1 MMPPVTY
8 RYIVDPE
15 DARATLAAF
24 LDQPV
29 IGLDTE
35 TFWNPSTRQNQLSLL
50 QLAAPTGEVVVV
62 DALTTSIEQ
71 ARTLIERPEAMMAAH
86 NARFDEGVLQ
96 AAGFAVAGLVDTLR
110 LARRA
115 LTLHSFSLASVSE
128 HILGI
133 PLDKTQQRSD
143 WLRRPLSRIQLD
155 YAALD
160 AVIALRVFE
169 ELAARLREEGRFEAE
184 LRRAKLGPRTDP
196 REPRESRR
204 TRKPEL
210 QLRPLTPDERRLAE
224 TLRLWRKARADRE
237 RLPLYM
243 IFPDKTIDHLAIER
257 PRSLDDL
264 AAIFGLGPARVA
276 KFGPEL
282 LAVLQT

>member
-1 MMPPVTY
+1 MAPVNY

-15 DARATLAAF
+15 DARAALAAF
-24 LDQPV
+24 RDQPV

-35 TFWNPSTRQNQLSLL
+35 TFWDRSTRRNQLSLL
-50 QLAAPTGEVVVV
+50 QLAAPTGEVIVI
-62 DALTTSIEQ
+62 DALTAGIEP
-71 ARTLIERPEAMMAAH
+71 ARPLIEEPEAMMVAH
-86 NARFDEGVLQ
+86 NARFDDGVLQ
-96 AAGFAVAGLVDTLR
+96 GAGFNVAGLVDTLR

-115 LTLHSFSLASVSE
+115 LTLHSYGLASVSA
-128 HILGI
+128 HLLGI

-160 AVIALRVFE
+160 AHIALKVFE
-169 ELAARLREEGRFEAE
+169 ELADRLREEGRFEAE
-184 LRRAKLGPRTDP
+184 LRRARIGPREDP
-196 REPRESRR
+196 PEARPPRRP
-204 TRKPEL
+204 RKPEL
-210 QLRPLTPDERRLAE
+210 QLRPLTPDERRVAE
-224 TLRLWRKARADRE
+224 ALRLWRKARADRD

-264 AAIFGLGPARVA
+264 IAIFGLGPARVA
-276 KFGPEL
+276 KFGADL
-282 LAVLQT
+282 LTVLQA

>member
-1 MMPPVTY
+1 MRTPISY

-24 LDQPV
+24 RDQPV

-35 TFWNPSTRQNQLSLL
+35 TFWDPSTRQNQLSLL
-50 QLAAPTGEVVVV
+50 QLAAPTGEIVVI

-71 ARTLIERPEAMMAAH
+71 ARPLIELPEAMMAAH

-96 AAGFAVAGLVDTLR
+96 TAGFAVAGLVDTLR

-115 LTLHSFSLASVSE
+115 LRLQSFSLASVSA
-128 HILGI
+128 HLLGI

-160 AVIALRVFE
+160 AVIALKVFE
-169 ELAARLREEGRFEAE
+169 ELAVRLREEGRFEAE
-184 LRRAKLGPRTDP
+184 LRRAKLGPRADP
-196 REPRESRR
+196 QEAREPKRL
-204 TRKPEL
+204 RKPDL
-210 QLRPLTPDERRLAE
+210 QLRPLTPDERRVAE
-224 TLRLWRKARADRE
+224 ALRLWRKARADRD

-264 AAIFGLGPARVA
+264 TAIFGLGPARVA
-276 KFGPEL
+276 KFGAEL
-282 LAVLQT
+282 LDVLQA